1 MKLDHIAIIAS
12 DYQKALA
19 FYGILGFQE
28 IERVKRPFDIMGML
42 ECDGVWIELF
52 EKAAPARL
60 TEPEAL
66 APKRNRNRGNTHR
79 PARQTIYLFE
89 GPGWTAHRNQGGIAE
104 EIINSICQ
112 LFFLTSTAQSAKIRL

>member
-28 IERVKRPFDIMGML
+28 VERVKRPFDIMGML
-42 ECDGVWIELF
+42 ECDGVWVELF

-66 APKRNRNRGNTHR
+66 GLRHIAFVTDDLDKKLEQLHQN
-79 PARQTIYLFE
+79 
-89 GPGWTAHRNQGGIAE
+89 GIETEAIRTDPHGRRFTFLKDPDGLPIEIKE
-104 EIINSICQ
+104 E
-112 LFFLTSTAQSAKIRL
+112 LPRK

>member
-52 EKAAPARL
+52 EKKTAPARPS
-60 TEPEAL
+60 EPEAL
-66 APKRNRNRGNTHR
+66 GLRHIAFVVGDLDGRLAQLHQSGIETEPVRTDLHGRRFTFFKDPDGLPIEIKEELPKK
-79 PARQTIYLFE
+79 E
-89 GPGWTAHRNQGGIAE
+89 
-104 EIINSICQ
+104 
-112 LFFLTSTAQSAKIRL
+112 

>member
-1 MKLDHIAIIAS
+1 M
-12 DYQKALA
+12 A

-66 APKRNRNRGNTHR
+66 GLRHIAFATDDLDKKLEQLHQN
-79 PARQTIYLFE
+79 
-89 GPGWTAHRNQGGIAE
+89 GIETEAIRTDPHGRRFTFLKDPDGLPIEIKE
-104 EIINSICQ
+104 E
-112 LFFLTSTAQSAKIRL
+112 LPRK

>member
-60 TEPEAL
+60 TNRRRWDCGTSPLPPMIWTKSWSGCTKTESKQRQY
-66 APKRNRNRGNTHR
+66 APTR
-79 PARQTIYLFE
+79 
-89 GPGWTAHRNQGGIAE
+89 TADD
-104 EIINSICQ
+104 
-112 LFFLTSTAQSAKIRL
+112 LPF

>member
-66 APKRNRNRGNTHR
+66 GLRHIAFATDDLDKKLEQLHQNGIETEAIRTDPHGRRFTFLK
-79 PARQTIYLFE
+79 
-89 GPGWTAHRNQGGIAE
+89 GPDGLPIEIKE
-104 EIINSICQ
+104 E
-112 LFFLTSTAQSAKIRL
+112 LPRK

>member
-1 MKLDHIAIIAS
+1 MKLDHIEIIAS

-28 IERVKRPFDIMGML
+28 IERVNRPFDIMGML

-66 APKRNRNRGNTHR
+66 GLRHIAFATDDLDKKLEQLHQN
-79 PARQTIYLFE
+79 
-89 GPGWTAHRNQGGIAE
+89 GIETEAIRTDPHGRRFTFLKDPDGLPIEIKE
-104 EIINSICQ
+104 E
-112 LFFLTSTAQSAKIRL
+112 LPRK